1 MSSKSIN
8 VMLILQVLVALLLLT
23 FGIEALTAHNSTGQE
38 LMRSVNKAFGGSNN
52 IVPILIAVLEIVVGA
67 LLILEFFLPVATKFV
82 FIGML
87 VICVVWVISIIMA
100 FFADNFLDPNFISW
114 LRKLSIEFV
123 LLTCFWLVGSSKE

>member
-123 LLTCFWLVGSSKE
+123 LLTCFWLVGSSKK